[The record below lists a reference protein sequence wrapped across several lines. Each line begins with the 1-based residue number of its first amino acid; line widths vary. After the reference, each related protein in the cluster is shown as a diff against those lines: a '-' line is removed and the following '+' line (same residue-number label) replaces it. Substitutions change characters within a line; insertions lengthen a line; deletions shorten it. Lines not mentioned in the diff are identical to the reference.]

1 MPGSKTVFITGAT
14 EGIGR
19 AIAFTLGRQGYRVGI
34 CARNDARV
42 ELLLTELEAQGID
55 AAGAAGDVG
64 LEQDVAS
71 VVEQIQGTLGPIDV
85 LVNNAGIAILTPFDD
100 MTVEDWDATM
110 ATNVRG
116 MFLVTKAVLPGMRRR
131 QHGTIVNLASLAGR
145 NGFVGG
151 TAYCASKHA
160 VLGFSRAL
168 MLEVR
173 KDDIRVIALCPG
185 SVDTQL
191 IRTQEMLQ
199 PDTDRILRPEDVAQV
214 VSDVLTMPDGAMVS
228 ELDLRPTN
236 P

>member
-1 MPGSKTVFITGAT
+1 MPGSKTAFITGAT

-19 AIAFTLGRQGYRVGI
+19 AIAFALGRQGYRVGF

-42 ELLLTELEAQGID
+42 ELLLTELQAQGID

-64 LEQDVAS
+64 NENDVAGVLEQV
-71 VVEQIQGTLGPIDV
+71 QGTLGSIDV
-85 LVNNAGIAILTPFDD
+85 LINNAGIAILRPFDD
-100 MTVEDWDATM
+100 MTAEDWDATM

-116 MFLVTKAVLPGMRRR
+116 MFLVTKAVLPSMRRR
-131 QHGTIVNLASLAGR
+131 KHGTIVNLSSLAGR
-145 NGFVGG
+145 SGFVGG

-185 SVDTQL
+185 SVDTPLLRDQD
-191 IRTQEMLQ
+191 MLQ
-199 PDTDRILRPEDVAQV
+199 PDPDRILRPEDVAQI
-214 VSDVLTMPDGAMVS
+214 VSDVLAMQGGAMVS

>member
-1 MPGSKTVFITGAT
+1 MPRSKTVFITGAT

-19 AIAFTLGRQGYRVGI
+19 AIAFTLGRQGYRVGV

-64 LEQDVAS
+64 IEQDVAN
-71 VVEQIQGTLGPIDV
+71 VVKQIQETLGPIDV
-85 LVNNAGIAILTPFDD
+85 LINNAGIAILQPFDD
-100 MTVEDWDATM
+100 LTVEDWDATM

-116 MFLVTKAVLPGMRRR
+116 MFLVTKAVLPGMRRHK
-131 QHGTIVNLASLAGR
+131 HGTIVNLASLAGR

-160 VLGFSRAL
+160 VLGLSRAL

-173 KDDIRVIALCPG
+173 KDNIRVIALCPG
-185 SVDTQL
+185 SVDTPL
-191 IRTQEMLQ
+191 IRNQGMLQ
-199 PDTDRILRPEDVAQV
+199 PDTERILRPEDVAQV